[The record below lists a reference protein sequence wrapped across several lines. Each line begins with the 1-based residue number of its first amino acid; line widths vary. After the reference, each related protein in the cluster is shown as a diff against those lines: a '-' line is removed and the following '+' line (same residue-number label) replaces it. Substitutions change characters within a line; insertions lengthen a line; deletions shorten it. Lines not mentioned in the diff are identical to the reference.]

1 MDSTFDNRRHAGR
14 DLATRLSHYA
24 HRDDVIVLALP
35 RGGVPVAFEVARAL
49 GAPLDILV
57 VRKLG
62 VPAQPELAM
71 GAIASGE
78 AFFLDRSIVDYAC
91 VSQEQL
97 ERVIAGERAELL
109 RRDRLYRGTRPP
121 LDVSG
126 RVAILVDDG
135 MATGA
140 TLKAAAMSLRHAH
153 PARIV
158 AALPVA
164 PLDSDAR
171 VEHVVDEFVC
181 VLRPRA
187 FFGVGQFY
195 TDFDQTS
202 DDEVRDL
209 LDAARR
215 DA

>member
-14 DLATRLSHYA
+14 DLATHLRRYA
-24 HRDDVIVLALP
+24 HRDDVVVLALP

-49 GAPLDILV
+49 ATPLDILV

-71 GAIASGE
+71 GAIASGD
-78 AFFLDRSIVDYAC
+78 AFFLDRSIVDYAG

-97 ERVIAGERAELL
+97 DRVIAEERAELR
-109 RRDRLYRGTRPP
+109 RRDRLYRGARPP

-140 TLKAAAMSLRHAH
+140 TLKAAAMSLRRAH

-171 VEHVVDEFVC
+171 IERVVHEFVC
-181 VLRPRA
+181 VLRPHA

-195 TDFDQTS
+195 ADFDQTS

-209 LDAARR
+209 LAAAQR